1 MESWWLR
8 SCSPREKLPFLFD
21 GRIIMDIQR
30 SILIVALAIVSYMM
44 VLQWNQDYGQAALP
58 TEIAATT
65 STVPALPDT
74 SAASASAS
82 NDDIPS
88 NTPVAEASSI
98 SAAPVA
104 NDELI
109 RVKTDVL
116 DMAIDPRGGDVVQLR
131 LTQYPRRQDRPDVP
145 FQLFDNGNERTY
157 LAQSGL
163 IGTNAPDKSSG
174 RALWSSAQKS
184 YELADGQNELQVD
197 LTLSENGVN
206 YTKRFTLKRGLS
218 PECSAKEQQQ
228 KKTGCVDPSSYQVAV
243 TYLIDN
249 QSAEAWSGN
258 MFAQLKR
265 DSSGDPSSTT
275 ATGTATYLGAALWTS
290 EEPYKKVSM
299 GDIDKQAFKETV
311 QGGWVAWLQHYFVTA
326 WIPSKDSTNQ
336 VQTRKDSQGN
346 YIVGFTGPAVQ
357 VAAGAQG
364 ETSAILYAGPKLQG
378 YLETLSPGLELT
390 VDYGFLWFLA
400 QPIFWLLEVIHSIL
414 GNWGWSII
422 VLTIIIK
429 LIFFPLSAASYKS
442 MARMRAVA
450 PKLAQLKEQHGE
462 DRQKMSQAMMELYKK
477 EKINPLGGC
486 LPILV
491 QMPVFLALYWVL
503 LESVEMRQAPWL
515 LWITDLAIKDP
526 FFILPII
533 MGATMFIQQQLNP
546 TPPDP
551 MQAKVLKMMPIIFT
565 FFFLWFPA
573 GLVLYWVVN
582 NVLSIAQQWYI
593 TRKIEAA
600 AKAADA

>member
-1 MESWWLR
+1 
-8 SCSPREKLPFLFD
+8 
-21 GRIIMDIQR
+21 MDIQR
-30 SILIVALAIVSYMM
+30 SILIVALAVVSYMM

-58 TEIAATT
+58 AQTAAVN
-65 STVPALPDT
+65 STVPSLPDT
-74 SAASASAS
+74 ASVPS
-82 NDDIPS
+82 NDDVPS
-88 NTPVAEASSI
+88 PVAEAATASAVAPEVI
-98 SAAPVA
+98 S
-104 NDELI
+104 DQLI

-116 DMAIDPRGGDVVQLR
+116 DLAIDPRGGDVVQLN
-131 LTQYPRRQDRPDVP
+131 LPQYPRRQDRPDVP

-163 IGTNAPDKSSG
+163 IGSNAPDKSSG
-174 RALWSSAQKS
+174 RALWKSAQQQ
-184 YELADGQNELQVD
+184 YQLADGQDQLVVD
-197 LTLSENGVN
+197 LTHSEGGVN
-206 YTKRFTLKRGLS
+206 YIKRFTFTRGLNA
-218 PECSAKEQQQ
+218 ECSAKEQEL
-228 KKTGCVDPSSYQVAV
+228 KKPGCVNPASYQVNVA
-243 TYLIDN
+243 YLVDN

-258 MFAQLKR
+258 MYAQLKR
-265 DSSGDPSSTT
+265 DASGDPSSTT
-275 ATGTATYLGAALWTS
+275 ATGTATYLGGAVWTPD
-290 EEPYKKVSM
+290 EPYKKVSM
-299 GDIDKQAFKETV
+299 KDIDKQAFKETV

-326 WIPSKDSTNQ
+326 WIPAADSTNS

-346 YIVGFTGPAVQ
+346 YIVGYTSQALQ
-357 VAAGAQG
+357 VAPGAKG

-378 YLETLSPGLELT
+378 HLKTLSPGLELT
-390 VDYGFLWFLA
+390 VDYGILWFLA
-400 QPIFWLLEVIHSIL
+400 QPIFWLLEHIHSLL

-442 MARMRAVA
+442 MARMRAVS
-450 PKLAQLKEQHGE
+450 PKLAALKEQFGD

-491 QMPVFLALYWVL
+491 QMPVFLALYWTL

-515 LWITDLAIKDP
+515 LWITDLSIKDP

-551 MQAKVLKMMPIIFT
+551 MQARVMKLMPIIFT

-573 GLVLYWVVN
+573 GLVLYWGVN
-582 NVLSIAQQWYI
+582 TVLSIAQQWYI

-600 AKAADA
+600 AKAAAD